1 MLIRIAD
8 SAKCLRY
15 DIKRP
20 QRRADCSSI
29 PSLIT
34 PCTVIWR
41 AATPH
46 FSISEHKWRPRRRST
61 HNVGGGGR
69 GGGQGSCL
77 RGKRPTLSHY
87 AFMIWSSGS
96 IRPAYCMSLTLL
108 RKFLHSAARSIAH
121 YAGFAP
127 ARLWAGRC
135 WLNSPC
141 VARGPI
147 LTVHLH
153 QATGGNGPLLDSASS
168 LSLAPPRFSA
178 RWLFGGGALR
188 ANLQGYYLWSIRE
201 LSSPARGGTRQ
212 SDVEKALWA

>member
-1 MLIRIAD
+1 MKILAD
-8 SAKCLRY
+8 SAKCLQY
-15 DIKRP
+15 DIKRS
-20 QRRADCSSI
+20 RRRTDCSSI

-41 AATPH
+41 AATPQ
-46 FSISEHKWRPRRRST
+46 FSILEHKWRPRWRST
-61 HNVGGGGR
+61 HNEGR

-87 AFMIWSSGS
+87 AFMIWSSRS

-108 RKFLHSAARSIAH
+108 RKFLHLVARSIAH

-135 WLNSPC
+135 RLNSPC

-153 QATGGNGPLLDSASS
+153 QATRGNGPLLDGASS
-168 LSLAPPRFSA
+168 LNLAPPHFSA
-178 RWLFGGGALR
+178 RWLFGGAALR
-188 ANLQGYYLWSIRE
+188 VNLQGYYLWYIRE
-201 LSSPARGGTRQ
+201 FSSPARGCTWQ
-212 SDVEKALWA
+212 SNVEKVLWA